1 MRNLSLLLP
10 ILLFK
15 TVTCRFF
22 DNLFPIPVVS
32 SVDLK
37 KYIGKWHQVGTSRST
52 KLFGTGVDYY
62 NVTATYELQ
71 KEYNNNITVLNEGYN
86 SNEDFENISGYSYCN
101 NNDIPAKRKVHFT
114 GVPVDG
120 SYWIVKIKEAQ
131 YQYEYA
137 IVAGPLTRWFGT
149 RFSLYVLA
157 RDRKIYKE
165 KYEAEVKEWC
175 KTNGFTNWWNCYV
188 PTN

>member
-1 MRNLSLLLP
+1 MKTLNLFLP
-10 ILLFK
+10 FLFFK
-15 TVTCRFF
+15 TATSRFF
-22 DNLFPIPVVS
+22 GNIFPIPVVT
-32 SVDLK
+32 SVNLK

-62 NVTATYELQ
+62 NVTATYDLQ
-71 KEYNNNITVLNEGYN
+71 KDYSNNITVLNEGYN
-86 SNEDFENISGYSYCN
+86 SNEVFENISGYSYCKDN
-101 NNDIPAKRKVHFT
+101 NLPAKRKVHFT

-137 IVAGPLTRWFGT
+137 IVAGPLTNWFGT